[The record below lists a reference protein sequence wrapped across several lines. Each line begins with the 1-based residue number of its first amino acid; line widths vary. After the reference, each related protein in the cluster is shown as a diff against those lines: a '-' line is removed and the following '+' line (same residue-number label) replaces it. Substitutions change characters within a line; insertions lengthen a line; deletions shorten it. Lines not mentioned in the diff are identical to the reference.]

1 MKPASLP
8 LPRPARAIV
17 PHSRPLLGPDE
28 EQAAARVLRSG
39 RLAPGAE
46 AARLE
51 SLLARLAD
59 CADSVALSSGTLAL
73 TLALR
78 ALGLSSRDSVAIPSY
93 ACAALLY
100 AVRAAGC
107 RPLVCD
113 IDPLTLAIDPRD
125 VARRADA
132 DLRVVIVVHP
142 FGLPVRLEPFRARG
156 LLVIEDCCQAP
167 GASDRGHPVG
177 SRGDAAAFSLGP
189 TKMITCG
196 GQGGALASPRAAVV
210 RLARDLAGHDEK
222 NDDRPRVNGLL
233 GDLQAAIGAVQVG
246 RLGEFADR
254 RARIA
259 ARYDRE
265 LGSLPFTRPQPPAD
279 ARAVTYRYLL
289 RTPDAGDLV
298 RRLQAR
304 GVMARP
310 PVFRPLHRILGLEET
325 FPETSR
331 ADREMLSLP
340 IGPALRDEEIE
351 RVIEEVLR
359 CRP

>member
-1 MKPASLP
+1 MKPASRPP
-8 LPRPARAIV
+8 LPTTRAIV
-17 PHSRPLLGPDE
+17 PHSRPLLGRDE
-28 EQAAARVLRSG
+28 EQAALRVLRSG

-51 SLLARLAD
+51 GLMARLAD
-59 CADSVALSSGTLAL
+59 CADSVALSSGTLGL

-78 ALGLSSRDSVAIPSY
+78 ALGVSPRDTVAIPSY

-113 IDPLTLAIDPRD
+113 IDPLTLAIDPGE
-125 VARRADA
+125 VMRRAGD
-132 DLRVVIVVHP
+132 DLRAVIVVHP
-142 FGLPVRLEPFRARG
+142 FGLPVRVDPFRSRG

-167 GASDRGHPVG
+167 GASDRGRPVG
-177 SRGDAAAFSLGP
+177 SRGDAAVYSLGP
-189 TKMITCG
+189 TKMMTCG
-196 GQGGALASPRAAVV
+196 GQGGALASPQAAVV

-222 NDDRPRVNGLL
+222 NDDRPRVNGLM
-233 GDLQAAIGAVQVG
+233 GDLQAAIGAVQIG

-254 RARIA
+254 RARNA
-259 ARYDRE
+259 ERYDRE
-265 LGSLPFTRPQPPAD
+265 LGSLPFERPRPPEG
-279 ARAVTYRYLL
+279 ARPVAYRYLL
-289 RTPDAGDLV
+289 RTPDAGELV

-310 PVFRPLHRILGLEET
+310 PVFKPIHRILGLEET
-325 FPETSR
+325 YPETSR
-331 ADREMLSLP
+331 ADREMVSLP